1 MSGATVISIYLI
13 GLTAASY
20 IGDEAFMKPKL
31 EKNNVLNKGVWIKRM
46 GDDQP
51 SKTLTGDFIF
61 RSSSLDADSLLHN
74 NFDPFSDNF
83 ARDSVMVPNYVE
95 RSKRS
100 ANGKALVIYKLLPCP
115 ACKACAS
122 VIDYCKC

>member
-1 MSGATVISIYLI
+1 MSVTFISMYLV
-13 GLTAASY
+13 GLTVASY
-20 IGDEAFMKPKL
+20 IKDDAFMKPKL
-31 EKNNVLNKGVWIKRM
+31 EKNNIVNKGVWIKRT
-46 GDDQP
+46 DDDKP
-51 SKTLTGDFIF
+51 SKSLSGDFIF

-74 NFDPFSDNF
+74 NFDPFGDNF
-83 ARDSVMVPNYVE
+83 ARDSLMVPNYVE

-115 ACKACAS
+115 ACKACAE